1 MNSIAF
7 LNRGVKPIGRLP
19 VQVSRKASFGT
30 LPHASFEG
38 VGPQEPGVFL
48 LHLERG
54 HVIDAR
60 IGFLSDSA
68 RFWLFQ
74 VEVPLEEWCSRVEP
88 AGARQAIAKHATHDH
103 LFLDSRHMKLLVIE
117 DEVKLA
123 EYLRK
128 GLQEAGFVVDLAHNG
143 IDGLHLAMES
153 DYDLIVLDGMLPG
166 IDGLGLL
173 AALRQSKRTR
183 VLMLTAR
190 IKVEDRVRG
199 LNTGADDY
207 MVKPF
212 AFSELVARVQALLR
226 REQTGVGGEQPT
238 VLSVADLE
246 VDLVGRKVSRQGQ
259 KILLTSQEF
268 SLLSLLLRR
277 QGQVLSRTEIASQV
291 WDMNFDSN
299 TNVVDAA
306 VRRLRTKVDVPFDS
320 PLIHTVRGV
329 GYILEPRQ
337 E

>member
-1 MNSIAF
+1 M
-7 LNRGVKPIGRLP
+7 VLP
-19 VQVSRKASFGT
+19 LASG
-30 LPHASFEG
+30 AKSD
-38 VGPQEPGVFL
+38 
-48 LHLERG
+48 
-54 HVIDAR
+54 IDAQ
-60 IGFLSDSA
+60 IDLPSDSA
-68 RFWLFQ
+68 SSWLLQ
-74 VEVPLEEWCSRVEP
+74 VEVPLEERCSRVAP
-88 AGARQAIAKHATHDH
+88 AGAHQAIAEHATHDH
-103 LFLDSRHMKLLVIE
+103 HFLDSRHMKLLVIE

-173 AALRQSKRTR
+173 AALRQTKRTR

-212 AFSELVARVQALLR
+212 AFSELAARIQALLR
-226 REQTGVGGEQPT
+226 REQTGAGAEQPT

-246 VDLVGRKVSRQGQ
+246 VDLVGRKVSRRGQ